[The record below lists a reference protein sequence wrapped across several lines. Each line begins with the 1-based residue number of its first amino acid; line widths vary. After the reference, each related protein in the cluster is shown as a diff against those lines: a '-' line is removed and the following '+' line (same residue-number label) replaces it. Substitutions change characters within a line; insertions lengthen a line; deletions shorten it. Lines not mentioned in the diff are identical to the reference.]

1 METFSAQFYMR
12 LIDEYS
18 VIEAFEWAKEKATN
32 GEVKDFP
39 DRESPKVSDNL
50 EVGTDPTQLSVE
62 KMLNMSIAFEDRES
76 SKVSDS
82 LEVGIVPILLDMD
95 NKIHKRKLFDSKA

>member
-1 METFSAQFYMR
+1 MR

-32 GEVKDFP
+32 GE
-39 DRESPKVSDNL
+39 EKVSN
-50 EVGTDPTQLSVE
+50 
-62 KMLNMSIAFEDRES
+62 
-76 SKVSDS
+76 S
-82 LEVGIVPILLDMD
+82 LEVGIVPILIDMD